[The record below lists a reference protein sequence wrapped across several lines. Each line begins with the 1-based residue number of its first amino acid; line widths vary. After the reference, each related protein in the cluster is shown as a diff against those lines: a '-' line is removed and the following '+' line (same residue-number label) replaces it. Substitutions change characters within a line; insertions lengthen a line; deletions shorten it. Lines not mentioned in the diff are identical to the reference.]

1 MFELFKSGMF
11 FYYMLD
17 YTTYWYLL
25 PLGILIATLY
35 NSTGIS
41 GANFWIPVF
50 ILLMKV
56 SLLVAFWL
64 SLVAMLFGSLGGLIG
79 HSRQGTIVY
88 SLVKKYI
95 LVTIPCAVVGACSL
109 DYVNETWLLLIFGAF
124 ALVYGL
130 VMLLNSTLL
139 QTSTSEASHRQK
151 ATIQYPQGALG
162 GFLVGMV
169 SVGLG
174 PLILPYNIN
183 HREVSHHAQAIGT
196 TVIIVF
202 LSSLSA
208 VLCRLTPSFTVSLQQ
223 NIPTIMSMFIYVIPG
238 VLIGGQIG
246 PVIAKKLNLK
256 AMRIYV
262 SVLLLIVGGLMF
274 VRFFN

>member
-1 MFELFKSGMF
+1 
-11 FYYMLD
+11 MLD

-56 SLLVAFWL
+56 SLLVGFWL
-64 SLVAMLFGSLGGLIG
+64 SLVAMLFSSIGGLIG

-88 SLVKKYI
+88 HLVKKYL
-95 LVTIPCAVVGACSL
+95 LVTIPFAIIGACSIE
-109 DYVNETWLLLIFGAF
+109 YVNANWLLLIFGIF
-124 ALVYGL
+124 ASLYGL
-130 VMLLNSTLL
+130 VLLLKTTLL
-139 QTSTSEASHRQK
+139 ATSANITASNDGK
-151 ATIQYPQGALG
+151 IQYPQGALG
-162 GFLVGMV
+162 GFLVGLV

-174 PLILPYNIN
+174 PLILSGNIH
-183 HREVSHHAQAIGT
+183 HRKVQHHAQAIGT

-202 LSSLSA
+202 VSSFSA
-208 VLCRLTPSFTVSLQQ
+208 VLCRLTPSFTTALQA
-223 NIPTIMSMFIYVIPG
+223 NTDTILSMFIYVIPG

-246 PVIAKKLNLK
+246 PIIAKRLNLK

-262 SVLLLIVGGLMF
+262 SVLLLLVGSLMF
-274 VRFFN
+274 VRFFGA

>member
-1 MFELFKSGMF
+1 
-11 FYYMLD
+11 MLD

-64 SLVAMLFGSLGGLIG
+64 SLVAMLFGSIGGLIG

-95 LVTIPCAVVGACSL
+95 LVTIPFAVVGACSIE
-109 DYVNETWLLLIFGAF
+109 YVNETWLLLIFGIF
-124 ALVYGL
+124 ALVYGSI
-130 VMLLNSTLL
+130 VLLKSTLL
-139 QTSTSEASHRQK
+139 QTSHDTPPKKQEK
-151 ATIQYPQGALG
+151 IKYPQGALG

-174 PLILPYNIN
+174 PLILPCNIN
-183 HREVSHHAQAIGT
+183 HQKVNHHAQAIGT

-202 LSSLSA
+202 ISSLSA
-208 VLCRLTPSFTVSLQQ
+208 VLCRLTPSFLTALQGSTT
-223 NIPTIMSMFIYVIPG
+223 TIMSMFIYVIPG

-246 PVIAKKLNLK
+246 PIVAKKLNLK

-262 SVLLLIVGGLMF
+262 SMLLLIVGGLMF
-274 VRFFN
+274 VRFFGV